1 MSLIEI
7 STRRRV
13 TIGMAAVTICL
24 FGAIAWFD
32 LKVNLL
38 PDLSYPTLT
47 VRTEYSGAA
56 PVEIENLISE
66 PVEEALGV
74 VKNVRRVKSVSRSGQ
89 SDVTLEF
96 AWGADMELAGL
107 EVREKL
113 EVLLLPMEATRP
125 QLLRFDPS
133 TEPILRYALMGAG
146 AADKFNEA
154 ELKQLRRYADD
165 ELKKRLEPVA
175 GVAAVKI
182 GGGLEDEVQVEID
195 QQKLKQ
201 LNLSVGQVIDRLRAE
216 NVNVSGGR
224 LDEGAQRFLV
234 RTINQFASV
243 DEIGAMLL
251 SPDGAITLRLRDVAT
266 VRQGFRERDSV
277 IRVDGREAVEIAVYK
292 EGDANTVAVAEAVK
306 KTVANLQRTK
316 QLPPSAKLERIDD
329 QSRFIRGSLDE
340 VTTAAIQGGLLSIL
354 VIFLFLRHA
363 WSTFVI
369 GLSLPVS
376 IITTFFFMGQFGIS
390 LNVMSLG
397 GLALATGMV
406 VDAAIVVLE
415 NISRLR
421 DQGMGILESAIRG
434 TKEVSMAVVASV
446 LTSVAVFLP
455 LVFVEGVSGQL
466 FRDQAL
472 TVTMSLLVSLAVSLT
487 LIPML
492 SSLRADIGRGSEA
505 DAASAT
511 PAPLPN
517 NRLLRLGVVVLRAIG
532 VALRFVVFALA
543 RLLSRLFGLI
553 ARVLSW
559 VLSPLAAA
567 THRAHDAIERRYAD
581 FLPYALTHPGQI
593 LGAALLAFAVSL
605 VLVPGLGVDLVPQLA
620 QGQYEATLKLPPGT
634 PLARTDAIVREMQR
648 RHMDDPEIATIY
660 GVSGAGTRLD
670 ASPTE
675 SGENIGRLV
684 INLAEGAGAEAEAR
698 SMAKLRR
705 TAEALGVRD
714 ANFARPALLNYS
726 TPLEIEVAAYDL
738 DRLRAA
744 GRAVVEAL
752 QQSDRYSDVK
762 STVEQGQPEIQIRF
776 DQERAAAL
784 GLSTRQIADQVV
796 RKVRGEVATRY
807 SFRERKIDV
816 LVRALE
822 EDRAS
827 VEDVRNLIVNPQS
840 DKPVTLA
847 AVADIVATE
856 GPGEIRRSDQ
866 ERVAVVSANLAYGD
880 LGTAAGEARRLIAAA
895 QLPAG
900 VEVRVSGQS
909 EELQASID
917 SLLFALGLAVFLV
930 YLVMASQFESLLHPF
945 VILFSIPLAIVGA
958 VVGLKLFGMPLSVIA
973 GIGIIML
980 AGIVV
985 NNAIVLIDRVNQ
997 LRGHG
1002 VSKFHAL
1009 VEAGRSR
1016 LRAIT
1021 MTTVTT
1027 LVGFLP
1033 MAFGIGDGAE
1043 IRQPMAITV
1052 IAGLTVSTV
1061 LTLVVIPVVYMLLD
1075 RRPDSDYVEAA
1086 RRAELAAAAAE

>member
-1 MSLIEI
+1 MSLIEV

-13 TIGMAAVTICL
+13 TIFMATITVCL
-24 FGAIAWFD
+24 FGMIALFG

-74 VKNVRRVKSVSRSGQ
+74 VKNVRRVKSVSRAGQ
-89 SDVTLEF
+89 SDVILEF
-96 AWGADMELAGL
+96 AWGTDMDLAGL

-113 EVLLLPMEATRP
+113 EVLMLPLEATRP

-133 TEPILRYALMGAG
+133 TEPILRYALMGVG
-146 AADKFNEA
+146 ASDTFNQA
-154 ELKQLRRYADD
+154 ELKQLRRYAD
-165 ELKKRLEPVA
+165 EQLKKRLEPVA

-182 GGGLEDEVQVEID
+182 GGGLEDEIQVEID

-201 LNLSVGQVIDRLRAE
+201 LNLSVGAVIDRLRAE

-224 LDEGAQRFLV
+224 LDEGSQRYLV
-234 RTINQFASV
+234 RTINQFATV
-243 DEIGAMLL
+243 EEIGAMLL
-251 SPDGAITLRLRDVAT
+251 SPNGQVTLRLRDIAT
-266 VRQGFRERDSV
+266 VRQGFRERESV
-277 IRVDGREAVEIAVYK
+277 IRVDGREAVEIAIYK
-292 EGDANTVAVAEAVK
+292 EGDANTVAVAESVQKAV
-306 KTVANLQRTK
+306 AQLQDSK
-316 QLPPSAKLERIDD
+316 QLPANAKLENIDD

-340 VTTAAIQGGLLSIL
+340 VKSAAIQGGLLSIL
-354 VIFLFLRHA
+354 VIFLFLRDA

-369 GLSLPVS
+369 GVSLPVS
-376 IITTFFFMGQFGIS
+376 IIATFFFMGQFGIS

-421 DQGMGILESAIRG
+421 DKGVGILEAAIKG
-434 TKEVSMAVVASV
+434 TQQVGMAVTASV
-446 LTSVAVFLP
+446 LTSVAVFFP

-472 TVTMSLLVSLAVSLT
+472 TVTISLLVSLVVSLT

-492 SSLRADIGRGSEA
+492 SSLRADIGRHIAGDDQPE
-505 DAASAT
+505 
-511 PAPLPN
+511 PPGPLPHN
-517 NRLLRLGVVVLRAIG
+517 PVGRFFVVIVRIVGLVLRF
-532 VALRFVVFALA
+532 LVFWVT
-543 RLLSRLFGLI
+543 RLLSRIIGMI
-553 ARVLSW
+553 GMVLSR
-559 VLSPLAAA
+559 LLTPLAAL
-567 THRAHDAIERRYAD
+567 TNRAQGTVEHRYAK
-581 FLPYALTHPGQI
+581 FLPYALMHPMQI
-593 LGAALLAFAVSL
+593 LGVALLAFVASL
-605 VLVPGLGVDLVPQLA
+605 MLVPGLGIDLVPQLA

-634 PLARTDAIVREMQR
+634 PLARTDTIVREMQR

-670 ASPTE
+670 ANPTE

-684 INLAEGAGAEAEAR
+684 IGLAKGADAAAEAR
-698 SMAKLRR
+698 SMAKLRKS
-705 TAEALGVRD
+705 AEALGVRD

-726 TPLEIEVAAYDL
+726 TPLEIEIAAYDL
-738 DRLRAA
+738 DRLKAA
-744 GRAVVEAL
+744 GRAVVAAL
-752 QQSDRYSDVK
+752 NASDRYTDVK

-807 SFRERKIDV
+807 SYRERKIDV

-822 EDRAS
+822 QDRAS
-827 VEDVRNLIVNPQS
+827 VEDIRNLIVNPQS
-840 DKPVTLA
+840 DKPVTLS

-866 ERVAVVSANLAYGD
+866 ERVAIVSANLAYGD
-880 LGTAAGEARRLIAAA
+880 LGTAASEARRLMAAA

-900 VEVRVSGQS
+900 VDVRVSGQS
-909 EELQASID
+909 EELQASVD
-917 SLLFALGLAVFLV
+917 SLVFALLLAVFLV

-945 VILFSIPLAIVGA
+945 VILFSIPLAVVGA

-997 LRGHG
+997 LRGDG
-1002 VSKFHAL
+1002 VSKFDAL
-1009 VEAGRSR
+1009 IEGGRSR

-1033 MAFGIGDGAE
+1033 MAIGLGDGAE
-1043 IRQPMAITV
+1043 IRQPMAVTV

-1061 LTLVVIPVVYMLLD
+1061 LTLVVIPVVYMLMD

-1086 RRAELAAAAAE
+1086 RRAELATALAE

>member
-113 EVLLLPMEATRP
+113 EVLLLPLEATRP

-146 AADKFNEA
+146 ESDKFNEA

-224 LDEGAQRFLV
+224 LDEGAQRYLV
-234 RTINQFASV
+234 RTINQFATV
-243 DEIGAMLL
+243 EEIGAMLL

-277 IRVDGREAVEIAVYK
+277 IRVDGREAVEIAIYK

-306 KTVANLQRTK
+306 KAAAQLQEAK
-316 QLPPSAKLERIDD
+316 QLPANAKLERIDD

-340 VTTAAIQGGLLSIL
+340 VTSAAIQGGLLSIL

-472 TVTMSLLVSLAVSLT
+472 TVTISLLVSLAVSLT

-492 SSLRADIGRGSEA
+492 SSLQAGVGTL
-505 DAASAT
+505 AAAE
-511 PAPLPN
+511 PASLRKPLPAN
-517 NRLLRLGVVVLRAIG
+517 ALLRIPVSLLRGVSWLLRT
-532 VALRFVVFALA
+532 VAFWLV
-543 RLLSRLFGLI
+543 RLLSRVFGIL
-553 ARVLSW
+553 RLVLSTL
-559 VLSPLAAA
+559 LSPLAAA
-567 THRAHDAIERRYAD
+567 TNRAQTAMENRYTA
-581 FLPYALTHPGQI
+581 FLPYALTHPAQV
-593 LGAALLAFAVSL
+593 LGVALLAFAASL
-605 VLVPGLGVDLVPQLA
+605 MLVPGLGVDLVPQLA

-684 INLAEGAGAEAEAR
+684 IGLAEGSGADAEAR
-698 SMAKLRR
+698 SMAKLRAS
-705 TAEALGVRD
+705 AEALGVRD
-714 ANFARPALLNYS
+714 ANFAQPALLNYS
-726 TPLEIEVAAYDL
+726 TPLEIEIAAYDL
-738 DRLRAA
+738 DRLKTA
-744 GRAVVEAL
+744 GRAVVAAL
-752 QQSDRYSDVK
+752 QTSDRYSDVK

-822 EDRAS
+822 QDRAS

-880 LGTAAGEARRLIAAA
+880 LGTAASEARRLLAAA
-895 QLPAG
+895 SLPAG
-900 VEVRVSGQS
+900 VDVRVSGQS
-909 EELQASID
+909 EELQASIN

-945 VILFSIPLAIVGA
+945 VILFSIPLAVVGA

-997 LRGHG
+997 LRGSG

-1009 VEAGRSR
+1009 VEGGRSR

-1052 IAGLTVSTV
+1052 IAGLAVSTV
-1061 LTLVVIPVVYMLLD
+1061 LTLVVIPVVYLLLD

-1086 RRAELAAAAAE
+1086 RRAELAAATVE